1 MLELVREH
9 TQARTIARH
18 VHVDEAWDLDEPHR
32 AVWEAIRRLFPAHA
46 MVDQVDHGCLL
57 VSWTLREGRRG
68 GAQFAAP
75 VMIRIGA
82 GLLLALWTCEGVL
95 RREIAAQQA
104 EVVGEALACY
114 DPHSRIPSC
123 GVILL
128 GD

>member
-57 VSWTLREGRRG
+57 VSWTLRDGRR
-68 GAQFAAP
+68 ACTQFAAP
-75 VMIRIGA
+75 VMVRLGA
-82 GLLLALWTCEGVL
+82 GLLLALWTCGAEARG
-95 RREIAAQQA
+95 EIAQAQ
-104 EVVGEALACY
+104 VDPVREALAGY
-114 DPHSRIPSC
+114 DPHSRIPTC
-123 GVILL
+123 GVIHL